1 MLLAAEYLHLRMHD
15 RGLCSS
21 TFYLHVADAA
31 VALIYNKRAAAYSAQ
46 GNHRNALRDYEQ
58 AINLDPSSPGSRLN
72 RCLCITHAPRIPLP
86 VESQ

>member
-1 MLLAAEYLHLRMHD
+1 MHG
-15 RGLCSS
+15 RGLCSLKVCS
-21 TFYLHVADAA
+21 HVADAA

-72 RCLCITHAPRIPLP
+72 RCLCMTHAPWMPLS
-86 VESQ
+86 VGSQ